1 MMNRSTVLRAALA
14 GGVAAL
20 ALAGCGQMRPSQ
32 KMDIYEARMTG
43 AQEVPPVN
51 TAADGTAE
59 IQLNTNTNVLT
70 WKVTYTGLSGTPT
83 GGHIHGP
90 AAPGPE
96 RRRGDSLPE
105 RRGAAG
111 QRPGHDHAD
120 AVRRPRGGPVVREHP
135 HGREPRRRDPRPAAQ
150 APVTAAARPA
160 VCAGVPRAI

>member
-1 MMNRSTVLRAALA
+1 MMNRHTVLRAALA

-51 TAADGTAE
+51 TAANGSAE

-90 AAPGPE
+90 AGPGQNAGVVIPFTNVAAQPVTGQATITSAQY
-96 RRRGDSLPE
+96 GDL
-105 RRGAAG
+105 AAG
-111 QRPGHDHAD
+111 LWYVNIH
-120 AVRRPRGGPVVREHP
+120 
-135 HGREPRRRDPRPAAQ
+135 
-150 APVTAAARPA
+150 TAANPGGEIR
-160 VCAGVPRAI
+160 GQLRKRQ